1 MALLHVAV
9 TGRDRRHLCEL
20 RNKFRVV
27 VVGAQE
33 TRRGIVVD
41 AYIPAERVNWLRKK
55 GYGVTLLEEV
65 EIPGHARQAEGRAAA
80 ETRLKRRAS
89 TLFSSLTPYRNESGL
104 RHDAIAAYPGW
115 ACVARG
121 LVTPP

>member
-9 TGRDRRHLCEL
+9 SGRDRRHLSEL

-41 AYIPAERVNWLRKK
+41 PYIPAERVDWLRKK
-55 GYGVTLLEEV
+55 GYGVEPLEEI
-65 EIPGHARQAEGRAAA
+65 EAHARPKAVPRR
-80 ETRLKRRAS
+80 RLAS
-89 TLFSSLTPYRNESGL
+89 NA
-104 RHDAIAAYPGW
+104 DATA
-115 ACVARG
+115 
-121 LVTPP
+121 T

>member
-80 ETRLKRRAS
+80 ETRLKRER
-89 TLFSSLTPYRNESGL
+89 
-104 RHDAIAAYPGW
+104 RHFFQA
-115 ACVARG
+115 
-121 LVTPP
+121 